1 MAAKY
6 DGIIFDV
13 DGTILDSM
21 NVWFKVTSNFFELH
35 GLVLTDEQAEA
46 YKEMTLEES
55 LPQINAQ
62 YGLGMTNEE
71 IFNEFRTLVSRE
83 YSNTIMLKPGI
94 DTYLKR
100 LRDNGTKI
108 AVATS
113 GYEGMCKSAFRR
125 LGIIDYI
132 DAYAFS
138 SEVGVNKGNPDI
150 YLLAAKRIG
159 ILPHECTVFEDIAL
173 GIGTASKAGFK
184 TCAVYDDTN
193 ANQTQLLKQISDR
206 YITGWQDLL

>member
-1 MAAKY
+1 MQGA
-6 DGIIFDV
+6 IFDV

-21 NVWFKVTSNFFELH
+21 NVWYEVTSKFFGLH

-55 LPQINAQ
+55 LPQINSK
-62 YGLGMTNEE
+62 YKLGMTNEE
-71 IFNEFRTLVSRE
+71 IFNEFRTLVSHE
-83 YSNTIMLKPGI
+83 YANTIMLKPGI
-94 DTYLKR
+94 DRYLKR
-100 LRDNGTKI
+100 LHDNGTRI

-113 GYEGMCKSAFRR
+113 GYEGMCKSAFSR
-125 LGIIDYI
+125 LGIIEYI

-150 YLLAAKRIG
+150 YLLAAQRIG
-159 ILPHECTVFEDIAL
+159 VPPQSCTVYEDIVL
-173 GIGTASKAGFK
+173 GINTAAKAGFK